1 MQVVVAYDIC
11 DNRRRARIFKTMK
24 GYGRRVQYSVFE
36 CGLDS
41 ARLQKMLTEVRKQ
54 MKVSEDSLR
63 VYLLCA
69 ECCGKAIIEGISPP
83 FGTPEC
89 FIA

>member
-1 MQVVVAYDIC
+1 MQVVVAYDISN
-11 DNRRRARIFKTMK
+11 NRRRARIFKIMK

-41 ARLQKMLTEVRKQ
+41 ARFQNMLAEVKKN
-54 MKVSEDSLR
+54 MKLSEDSLR
-63 VYLLCA
+63 VYRLCA
-69 ECCGKAIIEGISPP
+69 ECCGKAIIEGTSPP